1 MGIIKKKGKAGAD
14 IDRDAL
20 WNMIKDSKIPVLTLD
35 ARWNTLF
42 QEECKNPE
50 IKKLVKRLNELLKE
64 QGGAVNNIKDMKVL
78 KKKLMHNIVDNMESS
93 GNVSD
98 DKMRDKKQTAN
109 QKLIVDINTRLSD
122 TEDRLMELPYEIM
135 RVNKELLL
143 ESMILCY
150 KRINEQTRT
159 SKDIEEWINR
169 ITAELE
175 EKRKQKEDIDRQ
187 VNQIYS
193 FMHDM
198 LGGKVLEV
206 FDRSLGS

>member
-1 MGIIKKKGKAGAD
+1 
-14 IDRDAL
+14 
-20 WNMIKDSKIPVLTLD
+20 MIKDSKIPVLTLD

-42 QEECKNPE
+42 QEERKNPE
-50 IKKLVKRLNELLKE
+50 IRKLVKKLNELLKE

-109 QKLIVDINTRLSD
+109 QKLIVDINTKLSD
-122 TEDRLMELPYEIM
+122 AEDRLMELPYEIM

-159 SKDIEEWINR
+159 SKEIEEWINR

>member
-1 MGIIKKKGKAGAD
+1 MGIIKKTGTAGAD